1 MARRDSVKYF
11 VTGHTAAFGVRV
23 GWMEVI
29 AALLDAGS
37 LRGDHGWG
45 DEESVE

>member
-11 VTGHTAAFGVRV
+11 VTGHTASAFGVRV

-29 AALLDAGS
+29 AALLYAGS
-37 LRGDHGWG
+37 LRGDHG
-45 DEESVE
+45 